1 MNTDLTMLTASAI
14 LTARLVNGKGIAMW
28 KHWSVS
34 DVLGNRENP
43 PSLPEWAWR
52 ADRAHHNMLENFPHF
67 AAFVLIVNVSGL
79 ANQQTALGA
88 VIFFWAR
95 LAHAVLYIAGIWKL
109 RWIAFFTAWGGEFLI
124 IFRLLLH

>member
-1 MNTDLTMLTASAI
+1 MGVAGRSRASQH
-14 LTARLVNGKGIAMW
+14 ARELSA
-28 KHWSVS
+28 
-34 DVLGNRENP
+34 
-43 PSLPEWAWR
+43 
-52 ADRAHHNMLENFPHF
+52 F

-109 RWIAFFTAWGGEFLI
+109 RWIAFFTAWGGELLI